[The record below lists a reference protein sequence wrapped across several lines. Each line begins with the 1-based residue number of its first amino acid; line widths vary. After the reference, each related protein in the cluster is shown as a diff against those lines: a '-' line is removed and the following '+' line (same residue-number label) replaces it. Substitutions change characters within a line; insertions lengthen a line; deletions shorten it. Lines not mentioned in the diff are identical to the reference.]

1 MRRKRR
7 NPNTPYIIAIVV
19 LAVVLIALLLVGKQ
33 IMDGLNN
40 PESQPSEST
49 PSSNISSVPSS
60 SAVNDQIAPVI
71 SGVKDLEVYAGGTVS
86 YKTGVTVT
94 DDLDPKPSLTV
105 DNSQVD
111 MSTPGVYDV
120 TYTATDAAGNTT
132 SVTVKLTVKVKPA
145 NFVEPDVIYAR
156 VDALLAQFIRDDMT
170 DREKAEAVYVW
181 TRRGGFIGPGHF
193 TYSGS
198 TSRHDDYLQAAY
210 EFLQLKKGD
219 CFYFYAIQ
227 KLMLERLGI
236 PTIDCKKVPNFE
248 GDSNHYWLLV
258 SVDGGETYY
267 HYDNVWSWDLCLVTD
282 AELDA
287 LSATQDSK
295 PFNRDTSLYP
305 ATPTQP
311 LPDSELPWDNADI
324 AAAKP

>member
-1 MRRKRR
+1 MRRRRR
-7 NPNTPYIIAIVV
+7 NPNIPYIVAILV
-19 LAVVLIALLLVGKQ
+19 LAAVLIALLVAGGK
-33 IMDGLNN
+33 ILDGLNATE
-40 PESQPSEST
+40 PQSSEST
-49 PSSNISSVPSS
+49 PTSNIPSS
-60 SAVNDQIAPVI
+60 SVVNDQVAPVI
-71 SGVKDLEVYAGGTVS
+71 SGAKDLEVYAGGTVS
-86 YKTGVTVT
+86 YKSGVTVT
-94 DDLDPKPSLTV
+94 DDLDPKPTLEI

-120 TYTATDAAGNTT
+120 TYTATDAAGNKS
-132 SVTVKLTVKVKPA
+132 SVTVKITVKVKPA
-145 NFVEPDVIYAR
+145 NFVEPEVIYAR

-236 PTIDCKKVPNFE
+236 PTIDCKKVPNFA

-305 ATPTQP
+305 ATPTTP
-311 LPDSELPWDNADI
+311 LPDSELPWTNADI